1 MMDKDR
7 IAGAA
12 KDFAGKAEGVVGNVT
27 GDAKTQA
34 EGRANEAA
42 GTVQNLYGQAKDAV
56 SDATDTAVNYAKDA
70 YDNRGEAIRGGQKA
84 VSQTVQDNP
93 LGALLIAGGIGF
105 ALALMMTRPPRR
117 APQRWRYYG

>member
-1 MMDKDR
+1 MDKDR

-12 KDFAGKAEGVVGNVT
+12 KDFAGKAEGVVGNMT

-34 EGRANEAA
+34 EGRAREAA

-56 SDATDTAVNYAKDA
+56 SDAADTAVNYAKDA
-70 YDNRGEAIRGGQKA
+70 IGNPAETLRGSQKA
-84 VSQTVQDNP
+84 VADTVQENP
-93 LGALLIAGGIGF
+93 LGSLLIAGGIGF

-117 APQRWRYYG
+117 PPQRWRYYG

>member
-7 IAGAA
+7 IAGSA
-12 KDFAGKAEGVVGNVT
+12 KDFAGKVEGVVGDVT

-34 EGRANEAA
+34 EGRAREAA
-42 GTVQNLYGQAKDAV
+42 GTVQNLYGQAKDAAR
-56 SDATDTAVNYAKDA
+56 DATDAAVNYAKDA
-70 YDNRGEAIRGGQKA
+70 LDNSGDTIRGGQKA

-117 APQRWRYYG
+117 PPQRWRY